1 MKDFRE
7 LKVWERSHQLVL
19 DLYKV
24 SLAFPK
30 AEIYGLT
37 NQIRRSAISIPA
49 NIAEGCGRD
58 SQAELLRF
66 FKIAMGSASELDY
79 ELMLA
84 RDLGWLDETN
94 YSRISLELI
103 SIRKML
109 NALIQKIKIDNNSI
123 KTR

>member
-1 MKDFRE
+1 M
-7 LKVWERSHQLVL
+7 WERSHQLVL
-19 DLYKV
+19 DIYKI

-66 FKIAMGSASELDY
+66 FKIAMGSASELEY
-79 ELMLA
+79 EILLA
-84 RDLGWLDETN
+84 RDLNWMDETI
-94 YSRISLELI
+94 YSNISVELI

-109 NALIQKIKIDNNSI
+109 NAFIQKIKKDMV
-123 KTR
+123 